1 MKKDNFLAYYNQ
13 EIEYLQHAGARFAEH
28 HPKVAQRLKINDTHV
43 SDPHTARLIESFA
56 FLTGRIN
63 YKIDQNFAELAT
75 RLLDVLYPHM
85 TRPIPAMSVARVA
98 LQPAAYQT
106 LDPIHFARHH
116 SFYAVSGLQQLHCK
130 FRSVY
135 PLTVWPITITDA
147 QVQAQDPV
155 IFPQNQADF
164 FLSITLTC
172 KNFAK
177 LASHHCDELMFQIRS
192 SLQKAAKIHQALF
205 QQSAN
210 TVWMLKDDDTIP
222 VCLGQGAL
230 EPVGFEEEDIVL
242 PAKYGTN
249 FSYHLLQEFFVFPEK
264 FMFFRCKNLQK
275 ELSTAHEKIRLF
287 FPIYKIDTRVVAK
300 ISAEDFCL
308 DAVPIVNLFS
318 MKSDPILLDHTQM
331 EYRLSPQE
339 NYDPFYE
346 VYDVTKVECT
356 RKEITLH
363 PFFDAHHKSGNDNLY
378 WTARRDSA
386 QMRGLVGSD
395 MFLSFVT
402 HAFKPIPAD
411 QLTVYAEILATN
423 RDLAHDIQ
431 KDTILYS
438 EGAQP
443 FEEIKCTT
451 HPRSVP
457 YEYEDGDYLWQLIA
471 LLSLNHMSFSDP
483 EYAKDALQQVLKL
496 HASRTHTETAADC
509 IEKVEIFPAVRR
521 LGEENWRGFV
531 RGIEVVLH
539 MKDFDAESYLL
550 FLMSMV
556 VHTFLS
562 HQVGINSFVVLKIVD
577 AESKEEMMAWC
588 PKVGAQRL
596 L

>member
-63 YKIDQNFAELAT
+63 YKIDQNFAELAK

-85 TRPIPAMSVARVA
+85 TRPIPAMSIAKVT
-98 LQPAAYQT
+98 LQPSAYET
-106 LDPIHFARHH
+106 LDSIHFDRHH
-116 SFYAVSGLQQLHCK
+116 SFYAVSGLRQLHCQ

-135 PLTVWPITITDA
+135 PLTVWPITIADA
-147 QVQAQDPV
+147 EVKAQDPL
-155 IFPQNQADF
+155 IFPQNKADS

-172 KNFAK
+172 KDFSK
-177 LASHHCDELMFQIRS
+177 LASQQCNELMFQIQS
-192 SLQKAAKIHQALF
+192 PLQKASKIHQALF
-205 QQSAN
+205 QQTSN
-210 TVWMLKDDDTIP
+210 TIWMLKDNDTAP

-230 EPVGFEEEDIVL
+230 EAVGLDEDDVIL

-249 FSYHLLQEFFVFPEK
+249 FSYHFLQEFFVFPEK

-275 ELSTAHEKIRLF
+275 ELSTAHQKIHLL
-287 FPIYKIDTRVVAK
+287 FPIHKIDSRVATKV
-300 ISAEDFCL
+300 SAEDFCL

-339 NYDPFYE
+339 NYDSFYE
-346 VYDVTKVECT
+346 VYDITKVQCT
-356 RKEITLH
+356 RKDVTLH
-363 PFFDAHHKSGNDNLY
+363 PFFDIHHKNGDDKLY

-402 HAFKPIPAD
+402 HDFKPIPAD

-423 RDLAHDIQ
+423 RDLTDDIQ

-438 EGAQP
+438 EHTKP
-443 FEEIKCTT
+443 FQQIKCTT
-451 HPRSVP
+451 HPRHVP
-457 YEYEDGDYLWQLIA
+457 YEYQDGDYLWKLIA
-471 LLSLNHMSFSDP
+471 QLSLNHMSFSDP
-483 EYAKDALQQVLKL
+483 QYALDALQEVLRL
-496 HASRTHTETAADC
+496 HAYRADKAMAADC
-509 IEKVEIFPAVRR
+509 IERVEIVPAVRR
-521 LGEENWRGFV
+521 IGEEHWRGFV
-531 RGIEVVLH
+531 RGIEVILH

-562 HQVGINSFVVLKIVD
+562 HQVGINSFVSLKIVD
-577 AESKEEMMAWC
+577 AESKEEIMGWQ
-588 PKVGAQRL
+588 PKVGAQAL

>member
-13 EIEYLQHAGARFAEH
+13 EIEYLQYAGARFAEH

-56 FLTGRIN
+56 FLTARIS

-85 TRPIPAMSVARVA
+85 TRPIPAMSVAQIT
-98 LQPAAYQT
+98 LPPSAYET
-106 LDPIHFARHH
+106 LDHTHFDRHH
-116 SFYAVSGLQQLHCK
+116 AFYAVSGLEQLHCQ

-135 PLTVWPITITDA
+135 PLTVRPIRIADA
-147 QVQAQDPV
+147 QVHTKDPSL
-155 IFPQNQADF
+155 FPQNQADS

-172 KNFAK
+172 KDFSK
-177 LASHHCDELMFQIRS
+177 LTCDDLMFHIQAP
-192 SLQKAAKIHQALF
+192 LQKAAKIHQALF
-205 QQSAN
+205 QQETN
-210 TVWMLKDDDTIP
+210 TVWMLKDDDTVP
-222 VCLGQGAL
+222 VCLGRGAL
-230 EPVGFEEEDIVL
+230 EPVGLEEDDVIL
-242 PAKYGTN
+242 PTKYGTN

-275 ELSTAHEKIRLF
+275 ELAMAHEKIRLL
-287 FPIYKIDTRVVAK
+287 FPIYRIDTHVAK
-300 ISAEDFCL
+300 KISVEDFCL
-308 DAVPIVNLFS
+308 DAVPIVNLFP

-339 NYDPFYE
+339 NYDAFYE
-346 VYDVTKVECT
+346 VYDITKVECT
-356 RKEITLH
+356 RKDITLQ
-363 PFFDAHHKSGNDNLY
+363 PFFDIHHRSGEDDLY

-386 QMRGLVGSD
+386 QLRGLVGSD
-395 MFLSFVT
+395 IFLSFIT
-402 HAFKPIPAD
+402 HNFKPIAAD

-423 RDLAHDIQ
+423 RDLTDDIQ
-431 KDTILYS
+431 KGTILYS
-438 EGAQP
+438 EHMQAFQQ
-443 FEEIKCTT
+443 IRCTT

-457 YEYEDGDYLWQLIA
+457 YRYEDGDYLWKLIA
-471 LLSLNHMSFSDP
+471 QLSLNHMSFSDP
-483 EYAKDALQQVLKL
+483 KYALDALQEVLRL
-496 HASRTHTETAADC
+496 HAYHTNNEMAADC
-509 IEKVEIFPAVRR
+509 IEKVEIVPTVKR
-521 LGEENWRGFV
+521 LGEEHWRGFV

-562 HQVGINSFVVLKIVD
+562 HQVGINSFVSLKIVD
-577 AESKEEMMAWC
+577 AESKEEMMTWQ
-588 PKVGAQRL
+588 PKTGAQRL

>member
-1 MKKDNFLAYYNQ
+1 MKKNNFLAYYNQ

-56 FLTGRIN
+56 FLTARIN

-85 TRPIPAMSVARVA
+85 TRPFPAMSVAQIT
-98 LQPAAYQT
+98 LPSSAYET
-106 LDPIHFARHH
+106 LDATHFDRHH
-116 SFYAVSGLQQLHCK
+116 SFFAVSGLEQLHCQ

-147 QVQAQDPV
+147 QIYAQDPL
-155 IFPQNQADF
+155 IFPQNKADS

-172 KNFAK
+172 KDFSK
-177 LASHHCDELMFQIRS
+177 LSCDDLMFHIMAP
-192 SLQKAAKIHQALF
+192 LQKASKIHQALF
-205 QQSAN
+205 QQASN
-210 TVWMLKDDDTIP
+210 TVWMLKDGSAIP

-230 EPVGFEEEDIVL
+230 ETVGLDEDDIIL

-275 ELSTAHEKIRLF
+275 ELAGAHEKIRLL
-287 FPIYKIDTRVVAK
+287 FPIDKIDSRMAAK

-308 DAVPIVNLFS
+308 DAVPIVNLFP
-318 MKSDPILLDHTQM
+318 MKSDPVLLDHTQM
-331 EYRLSPQE
+331 EYRLVPQE
-339 NYDPFYE
+339 NYDAFYE
-346 VYDVTKVECT
+346 IYDIIKVECT
-356 RKEITLH
+356 RPDITLH
-363 PFFDAHHKSGNDNLY
+363 PFFDIHHRNGDDKLY

-386 QMRGLVGSD
+386 QLRGLTGSD
-395 MFLSFVT
+395 MFLSFIT
-402 HAFKPIPAD
+402 HNFKPIPED

-423 RDLAHDIQ
+423 RDLTNDIQ
-431 KDTILYS
+431 KDTLLYS
-438 EGAQP
+438 ENTAA
-443 FEEIKCTT
+443 FEQIRCIT

-457 YEYEDGDYLWQLIA
+457 YEYEDGDYLWKLIA
-471 LLSLNHMSFSDP
+471 QLSLNHMSFSDP
-483 EYAKDALQQVLKL
+483 QYALEALQEVLRL
-496 HASRTHTETAADC
+496 HACRTHNEKAADC
-509 IEKVEIFPAVRR
+509 IEKIEIVPAVRR
-521 LGEENWRGFV
+521 LGEEHWRGFV
-531 RGIEVVLH
+531 RGIEIVLY
-539 MKDFDAESYLL
+539 MQDFEEESYLL

-562 HQVGINSFVVLKIVD
+562 HQVGINSFVSLKIVD
-577 AESKEEMMAWC
+577 AESKEEMMTWQ
-588 PKVGAQRL
+588 PKAGGQRL